1 VYLGGATPV
10 NGGPTGVRLITN
22 VFDNIYVEGIVI
34 EGVSLN
40 TTTNNVFYDVGN
52 HFNGA
57 ALAAS
62 AIIDIDTA
70 NNVCL
75 GDMFER
81 TTAQSATYARIKLN
95 NTASIAMENGYR
107 LLQGSY
113 VRESGITFTLA
124 DNISSATQIFSFDA
138 TAVAAVQIDYTI
150 TRGTSVR
157 TGVYTIVRGTDAS
170 GTNLQGSDSGVQNS
184 APGVTF
190 SVTESTSIVAWKY
203 VTTSTGTDGV
213 LNYSVTR
220 LA

>member
-1 VYLGGATPV
+1 M
-10 NGGPTGVRLITN
+10 
-22 VFDNIYVEGIVI
+22 FH
-34 EGVSLN
+34 
-40 TTTNNVFYDVGN
+40 FY
-52 HFNGA
+52 
-57 ALAAS
+57 
-62 AIIDIDTA
+62 I
-70 NNVCL
+70 
-75 GDMFER
+75 
-81 TTAQSATYARIKLN
+81 
-95 NTASIAMENGYR
+95 MENGYR

-190 SVTESTSIVAWKY
+190 SVTESTSVVAWKY
-203 VTTSTGTDGV
+203 VTTSTGTSGT
-213 LNYSVTR
+213 LNYSVTY